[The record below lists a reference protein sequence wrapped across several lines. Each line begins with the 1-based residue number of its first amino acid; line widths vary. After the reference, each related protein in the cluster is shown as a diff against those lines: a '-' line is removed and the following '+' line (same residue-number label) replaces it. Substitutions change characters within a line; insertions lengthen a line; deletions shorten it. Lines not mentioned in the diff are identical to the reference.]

1 MFAQLFED
9 PELLLKL
16 KGLMKAA
23 LARSN
28 DLLVN
33 DALRLL
39 SRLMRKRGL
48 IMEPKAFKRI
58 SLEMLQ
64 SALLMQCPDL
74 DQLEAGVALA
84 DVSF

>member
-1 MFAQLFED
+1 MEED

-39 SRLMRKRGL
+39 SRLTRKRGL
-48 IMEPKAFKRI
+48 IMEPKAFRGI
-58 SLEMLQ
+58 SRKMLQ

-74 DQLEAGVALA
+74 DQLEAGVACA
-84 DVSF
+84 DDGF